1 MSADEDDNDTGEDCP
16 LCCNPFDATDK
27 HFRPCK
33 CGYQICAWC
42 WHQRE
47 CPPRP
52 PASSN
57 PRLPAWIP
65 LFFFPQGAEEDA
77 RVLPPDRPTRDLT
90 VRVPV
95 FFAVM
100 ELAAKDD
107 KVAQCPACRQDYD
120 ESSIVFDAPPP
131 EVLAA
136 EEQRKKKKGGAGG
149 SGGDNE
155 TGASSGITIPA
166 PNAAAIAAGKAA
178 GADGGSRKHLFNV
191 RVIQR
196 NLVYVVGL
204 NVQYCREDVL
214 RRGDLFG
221 RFGRIVK
228 LQVSLPK
235 PGDFQRQGSAYVTYH
250 RGEDAARCIKGVDGT
265 TLDGKVLRACFG
277 TTKYCNAFLRYQQ
290 CSNPDCLYLHD
301 MGSDNDSFTKEE
313 MLARYGSKHAQSFH
327 DATKIGANGVKTK
340 ILPAPA
346 NGSTQGRL
354 GVTANGLP
362 APRIPIPFGGIAAP
376 SNIAANDG
384 GSSWAGKIAP
394 GQQPPGTQ
402 SGFQPPAPR
411 GFGSSGGAALAL
423 SSFPTLSSGGDLTS
437 NGSAGSLSF
446 GTGGGSDSGGFNA
459 LHGSMG
465 NLLLGARDDDGG
477 GWAEAK
483 DGNKV
488 EDEPP
493 LARLFGSKPLNAAPS
508 DGVLRRSSS
517 GLSFGSGGDGG
528 ANGNT
533 ATAAAAAAAPKKE
546 AESPK
551 RRSRSGTGL
560 FGAGKAPPPAP
571 RLGTPVAAAS
581 APRSSA
587 NWPPNGPQST
597 SANGPPVGSQ
607 STNAAPV
614 ANAETSTRPAAAM
627 FPDSLFNTSGGD
639 FDPWSAMGGSGF
651 SSLAGGGGA
660 EAKSVATGVERQKSL
675 GSIGGSRSRFGFVL
689 DDGEGAV
696 DEDTNTQTHTQTARA
711 SSTQVAGGALLS
723 SGGGVLPKPRTT
735 APPPGFVGA
744 GQDDGR
750 RK

>member
-42 WHQRE
+42 WHQ
-47 CPPRP
+47 
-52 PASSN
+52 
-57 PRLPAWIP
+57 L
-65 LFFFPQGAEEDA
+65 
-77 RVLPPDRPTRDLT
+77 
-90 VRVPV
+90 
-95 FFAVM
+95 M

-155 TGASSGITIPA
+155 TGGSSGFTIPA
-166 PNAAAIAAGKAA
+166 PNAAAIAADKAA

-346 NGSTQGRL
+346 NGSTRGRL

-362 APRIPIPFGGIAAP
+362 APRIPIPFGGIAGGINGA
-376 SNIAANDG
+376 STAAAANDG

-394 GQQPPGTQ
+394 NAPGQQLNPGSAQ

-411 GFGSSGGAALAL
+411 GFGSSGAALAL

-446 GTGGGSDSGGFNA
+446 GTGGGSDGGGFNA

-483 DGNKV
+483 DGNEV
-488 EDEPP
+488 DDEPP
-493 LARLFGSKPLNAAPS
+493 LARLFASKPLNAANNS
-508 DGVLRRSSS
+508 DGDLQRSSS
-517 GLSFGSGGDGG
+517 GLSFGSGDGG

-533 ATAAAAAAAPKKE
+533 ATAAAAPKKE
-546 AESPK
+546 TESPK

-581 APRSSA
+581 APRSIGT
-587 NWPPNGPQST
+587 NWPPNGPQSSAERT
-597 SANGPPVGSQ
+597 DGPQSSANGPPASQ
-607 STNAAPV
+607 STNGPPV
-614 ANAETSTRPAAAM
+614 PNAETSTRPAAAM
-627 FPDSLFNTSGGD
+627 FPDSLFNTSSGD
-639 FDPWSAMGGSGF
+639 FDPWSAMGGAGF
-651 SSLAGGGGA
+651 SSLAGVGA

-689 DDGEGAV
+689 DDGEGGG
-696 DEDTNTQTHTQTARA
+696 DEDTHAQTHAQTAQVG
-711 SSTQVAGGALLS
+711 STQVAGGALLS